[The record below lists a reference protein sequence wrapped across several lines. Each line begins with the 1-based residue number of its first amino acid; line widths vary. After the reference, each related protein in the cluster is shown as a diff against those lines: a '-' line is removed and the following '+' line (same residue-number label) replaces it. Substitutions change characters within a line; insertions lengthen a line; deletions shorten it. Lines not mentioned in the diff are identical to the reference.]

1 MSNVLAE
8 AWVVLCYSTR
18 TQLAII
24 CGVAFF
30 MGILLAGQSLVG
42 GLELH
47 GPLASQTEV
56 IRNQLMHRYDKAAW
70 IALGSFWLLA
80 IRFYRKDGRRLLGL

>member
-1 MSNVLAE
+1 MNDVLAE

-24 CGVAFF
+24 CGAACFV
-30 MGILLAGQSLVG
+30 GILLAGQSLVG
-42 GLELH
+42 GLELD
-47 GPLASQTEV
+47 GPLAPLTDV
-56 IRNQLMHRYDKAAW
+56 VRDRLMHRYDKAAW

-80 IRFYRKDGRRLLGL
+80 IKFYRKDRRRLLGL

>member
-1 MSNVLAE
+1 MSDVLAE

-24 CGVAFF
+24 CGAVFF
-30 MGILLAGQSLVG
+30 VGILLAGQSLVG

-47 GPLASQTEV
+47 GPLVPLTDV
-56 IRNQLMHRYDKAAW
+56 IRDRLMHRYDKAAW
-70 IALGSFWLLA
+70 IGLGSFWLLA
-80 IRFYRKDGRRLLGL
+80 IKFYRKDRKRLLGL